1 MAGARIVV
9 AKGQFVAEVDG
20 RTVVVIAGARFA
32 VASEVVRTHPER
44 FETLTRRRER
54 LLAL

>member
-32 VASEVVRTHPER
+32 VASEIVRTHPEM
-44 FETLTRRRER
+44 FETLTRRRG
-54 LLAL
+54 LTAP